1 MPAPPTPKG
10 LFITGTDTNV
20 GKTVVTAALGL
31 ALRRTGVDVGVMK
44 PVETGYTPDS
54 RKSTSD
60 GCRLRR
66 SVAPEDPIELVSP
79 YCFPSPTAPLHA
91 ARLAGQTIE
100 CHAIL
105 DTYHALAGR
114 HEFML
119 VEGVGGILV
128 PLTET
133 HDVRALL
140 MRLNLPCLVVS
151 RTSSGSINHA
161 RLTLMALR
169 ERRIPIAGVVLNH
182 TSAAAT
188 TPDERQQIEST
199 VQLIR
204 ELSGVPVPDPL
215 PFHSELAGQW
225 DTEIKRVAKDSTIQE
240 LCRTLIDEIA
250 HCSLHFRGIKDGGG
264 HGHAVRS
271 GFTDRLKGLD
281 RDSSDREHG
290 QRGEGTNP
298 A

>member
-1 MPAPPTPKG
+1 MPVPPTPKG
-10 LFITGTDTNV
+10 IFITGTDTNV

-44 PVETGYTPDS
+44 PVETGCTPDS
-54 RKSTSD
+54 RQSTSD
-60 GCRLRR
+60 RGRLHRLF
-66 SVAPEDPIELVSP
+66 VPEDPIELVGP

-91 ARLAGQTIE
+91 ARLARQTID

-105 DTYHALAGR
+105 NAYRALAGR

-140 MRLNLPCLVVS
+140 MLLNLPCLIVS
-151 RTSSGSINHA
+151 RTSLGSINHT
-161 RLTLMALR
+161 RLTLLALR

-182 TSAAAT
+182 TGAAS
-188 TPDERQQIEST
+188 TPEESRQIEST

-204 ELSGVPVPDPL
+204 ELSGVPVPDPI
-215 PFHSELAGQW
+215 PFYSELAEQW
-225 DTEIKRVAKDSTIQE
+225 DGHVKTLAKHSTIQG
-240 LCRTLIDEIA
+240 LCRTL
-250 HCSLHFRGIKDGGG
+250 
-264 HGHAVRS
+264 
-271 GFTDRLKGLD
+271 TDDTPPPSMRPCVT
-281 RDSSDREHG
+281 SERE
-290 QRGEGTNP
+290 QTET
-298 A
+298 

>member
-1 MPAPPTPKG
+1 MPVPPTPKG

-44 PVETGYTPDS
+44 PVETGCTPDS
-54 RKSTSD
+54 RTSTSD
-60 GCRLRR
+60 GRRLHRLL
-66 SVAPEDPIELVSP
+66 VPEDPIGLVGPS
-79 YCFPSPTAPLHA
+79 CFPSPTAPLHA
-91 ARLAGQTIE
+91 ARLARQTID

-105 DTYHALAGR
+105 DAYHALAGR

-140 MRLNLPCLVVS
+140 TRLNLPCLIVS
-151 RTSSGSINHA
+151 RTSLGSINHT

-169 ERRIPIAGVVLNH
+169 ERGIPIAGIVLNH
-182 TSAAAT
+182 AGAAS
-188 TPDERQQIEST
+188 TPEENRQIEST

-204 ELSGVPVPDPL
+204 ELSGVPVPAPL
-215 PFHSELAGQW
+215 PFYSELAGQW

-240 LCRTLIDEIA
+240 LCRTLTDETITPSIR
-250 HCSLHFRGIKDGGG
+250 HRVPSQ
-264 HGHAVRS
+264 
-271 GFTDRLKGLD
+271 T
-281 RDSSDREHG
+281 E
-290 QRGEGTNP
+290 QTEP
-298 A
+298 